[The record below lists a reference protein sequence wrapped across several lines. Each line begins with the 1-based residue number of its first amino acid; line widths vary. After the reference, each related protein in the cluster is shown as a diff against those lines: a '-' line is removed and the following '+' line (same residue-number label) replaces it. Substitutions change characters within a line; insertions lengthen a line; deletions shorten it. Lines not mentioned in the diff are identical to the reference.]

1 MLEKLVEIS
10 FERIAAT
17 KPLAFTN
24 PRDKLENFKGGK
36 KHAPRVMEEFS
47 KILASFKKESIP
59 NKFEDLWM
67 TLETLDKVTE
77 AFDLLSSLND
87 VQGLQKAFNLLWDCK
102 LMPSKTGK
110 DRTSM

>member
-47 KILASFKKESIP
+47 KILASFKESIP

-77 AFDLLSSLND
+77 AFDLMTTWQTVENLI
-87 VQGLQKAFNLLWDCK
+87 KIHNLLRDCK
-102 LMPSKTGK
+102 LMPAKTEK
-110 DRTSM
+110 DPTSM